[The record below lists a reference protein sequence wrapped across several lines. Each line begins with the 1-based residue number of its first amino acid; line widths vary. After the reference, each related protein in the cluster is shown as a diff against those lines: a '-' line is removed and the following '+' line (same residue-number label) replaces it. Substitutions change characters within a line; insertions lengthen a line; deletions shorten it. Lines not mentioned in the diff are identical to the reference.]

1 MKPPPG
7 RSRPSNLLHRQ
18 GRRAVALFLWCGL
31 LGGYYWYA
39 WQHDLSP
46 LEAVQRMLELMT
58 GSVLGPLIYLAF
70 YAARPLVLFP
80 ATLLTLAAGFVFGP
94 VLGILLVV
102 LGSNISASVAY
113 LAGRYFG
120 GSLLSAERMG
130 DTLQRYAE
138 RLRRNSFESVLV
150 MRLVY
155 VPFDAVNYAAGFLHV
170 RWKPFMLATI
180 LGSLPGSISFV
191 LFGASVEGD
200 LTVGAPSL
208 NPWTLLASV
217 LIVAGSLL
225 LSRYLKRSYKAPPDA
240 AERQTRSS
248 NSPR

>member
-1 MKPPPG
+1 MSPPPG
-7 RSRPSNLLHRQ
+7 RSWPSNLFHRQ
-18 GRRAVALFLWCGL
+18 GWRLVALLLWCGL

-39 WQHDLSP
+39 WQHNLSP
-46 LEAVQRMLELMT
+46 LEAVQRVLELMT

-94 VLGILLVV
+94 VLGILLVI

-120 GSLLSAERMG
+120 GSLLSSERMG
-130 DTLQRYAE
+130 DTLKRYAE
-138 RLRRNSFESVLV
+138 SLHRNSFESVLI

-155 VPFDAVNYAAGFLHV
+155 VPFDAVNYAAGLLRV
-170 RWKPFMLATI
+170 RWRPFMLATI
-180 LGSLPGSISFV
+180 LGSLPGTVSFV
-191 LFGASVEGD
+191 LFGASVKGD
-200 LTVGAPSL
+200 LTDGAPSL
-208 NPWTLLASV
+208 NLWTFLASV

-225 LSRYLKRSYKAPPDA
+225 LSRYLKRSDKAPPNA
-240 AERQTRSS
+240 AQRRTRL
-248 NSPR
+248 

>member
-1 MKPPPG
+1 MRWVPPPG
-7 RSRPSNLLHRQ
+7 RSWPSNLLHRQ
-18 GRRAVALFLWCGL
+18 GRRLVALFLWCGL
-31 LGGYYWYA
+31 LAGYYWYA
-39 WQHDLSP
+39 WQHNLSP
-46 LEAVQRMLELMT
+46 IEAVQRMLELMR
-58 GSVLGPLIYLAF
+58 GSALGPLIYLAF

-120 GSLLSAERMG
+120 GSFLSSERTG
-130 DTLQRYAE
+130 GTLQRYAE
-138 RLRRNSFESVLV
+138 RLRTNSFESVLI

-170 RWKPFMLATI
+170 RWGPFMLATI
-180 LGSLPGSISFV
+180 LGSLPGTVSFV
-191 LFGASVEGD
+191 LFGASIEGD
-200 LTVGAPSL
+200 LTAGAPSL
-208 NPWTLLASV
+208 NLWTFLASV

-225 LSRYLKRSYKAPPDA
+225 LSRYLKRLYKAPPSA
-240 AERQTRSS
+240 AQRRT
-248 NSPR
+248 

>member
-1 MKPPPG
+1 MNPPPG

-18 GRRAVALFLWCGL
+18 VQRVVALFLWCGL

-39 WQHDLSP
+39 WQHNLSP
-46 LEAVQRMLELMT
+46 VEAVQRMLELT
-58 GSVLGPLIYLAF
+58 RSSALGPLIYLAF

-120 GSLLSAERMG
+120 GSFLSSERTG
-130 DTLQRYAE
+130 GTLQRYAE
-138 RLRRNSFESVLV
+138 RLRTNSFESVLI

-170 RWKPFMLATI
+170 RWGPFMLATI
-180 LGSLPGSISFV
+180 LGSLPGTVSFV
-191 LFGASVEGD
+191 LFGASIEGD
-200 LTVGAPSL
+200 LTAGAPSL
-208 NPWTLLASV
+208 NLWTFLASV

-225 LSRYLKRSYKAPPDA
+225 LSRYLKRLYKAPPSA
-240 AERQTRSS
+240 AQRRT
-248 NSPR
+248 